1 MNKYGLMIKSLVL
14 VGLGWSTLSFA
25 PEAKAQFTIPCTI
38 NGSSPGVTVSYGCAS
53 EYTLNAQ
60 YQYLSTGQQSNIL
73 GSVTGAEGVIEL
85 LRKANDEAT
94 KSNEGDRQNMPN
106 ADLADR
112 ARDIDMEQ
120 RRMVERY
127 TRPISA
133 AACREATVGR
143 GMGGAGSSGSAAGA
157 STANTAAAE
166 DILVPKSE
174 DEYLAD
180 LTYGDKSKNYCSAMD
195 VKNKIPGCTGA
206 GSLPQ
211 ANVQTDTL
219 TKGANQAQRL
229 QNYSY
234 EFKKGQPQFDAMIDY
249 LLMARPFPAPTIN
262 EKAKDTPDGRRYL
275 ILQRRYNSRV
285 LAVTNALISISSE
298 SAALPEN
305 SYMVKQVWENDETKA
320 AFAEV
325 YPGVQMPARPS
336 EREIIRLNVLRQYT
350 SKVVTEDAAASSP
363 EDLGRRQIELLK
375 MNNYLLLKQKEQ
387 QEWTN
392 ILLAHQLSTQVDPVT
407 RDKLLSVS
415 GSATQAR

>member
-1 MNKYGLMIKSLVL
+1 MNKFGLMIK
-14 VGLGWSTLSFA
+14 GFAIFALGWSGMTIA
-25 PEAKAQFTIPCTI
+25 PEAKAQFAVPCVIKGAFTAI
-38 NGSSPGVTVSYGCAS
+38 VSYGCAS

-60 YQYLSTGQQSNIL
+60 YQYLSTGQPTNLL
-73 GSVTGAEGVIEL
+73 GAATGQNDGVIEL
-85 LRKANDEAT
+85 LRKVNDQLG
-94 KSNEGDRQNMPN
+94 KGNEGDRQTMPN

-143 GMGGAGSSGSAAGA
+143 GMGGAGSSGSSAGA
-157 STANTAAAE
+157 ATANRVTAE
-166 DILVPKSE
+166 DVLVPKSE

-180 LTYGDKSKNYCSAMD
+180 LTYSEKSKNYCSAMD
-195 VKNKIPGCTGA
+195 VENKIPGCTGA

-211 ANVQTDTL
+211 ANVQADTL
-219 TKGANQAQRL
+219 TKGANQTGRS

-234 EFKKGQPQFDAMIDY
+234 DFKKGEPQFDAMIDY

-262 EKAKDTPDGRRYL
+262 VKAKDTPDGRRYL

-285 LAVTNALISISSE
+285 LAVTSALISISSE

-305 SYMVKQVWENDETKA
+305 SYMVQQVWKNDETKA

-336 EREIIRLNVLRQYT
+336 EREIVRLNVLRQYT
-350 SKVVTEDAAASSP
+350 AKVVTEDAAASSP

-407 RDKLLSVS
+407 RDGLLQAS

>member
-1 MNKYGLMIKSLVL
+1 MNKFGLTIKSFFVL
-14 VGLGWSTLSFA
+14 TLGWSAISVA
-25 PEAKAQFTIPCTI
+25 PQAYAQMSIPCTI

-53 EYTLNAQ
+53 EYTLNTQ
-60 YQYLSTGQQSNIL
+60 YQYLSTGRSL
-73 GSVTGAEGVIEL
+73 SLTGVAGQNEGVIEL
-85 LRKANDEAT
+85 LRKVNDSLA
-94 KSNEGDRQNMPN
+94 KGNEGDRQTMPN
-106 ADLADR
+106 EDLADR

-133 AACREATVGR
+133 SACREATVGR
-143 GMGGAGSSGSAAGA
+143 GMGGAGSSGTATGANAA
-157 STANTAAAE
+157 NDVVAE
-166 DILVPKSE
+166 DVLAPKTE

-180 LTYGDKSKNYCSAMD
+180 ITFGDKSKNYCSQVD
-195 VKNKIPGCTGA
+195 VANKIPGCTSV

-211 ANVQTDTL
+211 ANVNAWTL
-219 TKGANQAQRL
+219 LKGATQNQRG

-234 EFKKGQPQFDAMIDY
+234 KFQKGQPQFDAMIDY

-262 EKAKDTPDGRRYL
+262 VNAKDTPDGRRYL

-285 LAVTNALISISSE
+285 LAVTNALIAVSAE
-298 SAALPEN
+298 SNALPEN
-305 SYMVKQVWENDETKA
+305 SYMVQQVWNKDDTKK

-325 YPGVQMPARPS
+325 YPGVPMPTAPS
-336 EREIIRLNVLRQYT
+336 EREIIRLNVLRQFT
-350 SKVVTEDAAASSP
+350 ADVATEDAAASSP
-363 EDLGRRQIELLK
+363 EDLGRRQIELMK

-407 RDKLLSVS
+407 RERLLQAS